1 MTWGPS
7 GPLSFEVPVNKYMT
21 KEPVTFKAGRFFL
34 TPEQLRRRAHVVH
47 IVDGFA
53 EPIREISFK
62 AGEIVETDLDIPKGL
77 HNKLAPLTDA
87 PAEVAFAAQAPV
99 EAPEPKGKRGR

>member
-1 MTWGPS
+1 MGAFGPPFLC
-7 GPLSFEVPVNKYMT
+7 GVPVNKYVT
-21 KEPVTFKAGRFFL
+21 KEPVTFKAGRFLL
-34 TPEQLRRRAHVVH
+34 TPEQLRRRAHVVR

-53 EPIREISFK
+53 EPIRELSFK

-87 PAEVAFAAQAPV
+87 PAEVAFSVQEPV
-99 EAPEPKGKRGR
+99 EAPAAKGKRGR